1 MKHTQGIHH
10 ITAIVGHPQ
19 ENYDFYARV
28 LGLRLVKKTVNFDD
42 PKTYHLYFGDEKARP
57 GSIITFFPWPDAEK
71 GRIGGGQV
79 GVTSYAVPEN
89 SLGFWESRL
98 TDKAVPFKK
107 AERFGEETLQF
118 EDPHGLLLELV
129 ERKGGPLNSWSN
141 DGIDSTAAIK
151 GFAGTILYST
161 APHDTIGTLVHSMG
175 LKQIDE
181 DDDYVRLKATGDIAN
196 IIDVKKSSE
205 PLGVMGVGTV
215 HHIAW
220 RAHDEADHKDWQEHM
235 TREGYG
241 VTDIKDRNYFKALY
255 LREKG
260 NILFEIASDTP
271 GFAVDEP
278 EDSLGEALML
288 PEQYETKRSELEA
301 NLIPLNTDK

>member
-1 MKHTQGIHH
+1 MKQTKGIHH

-19 ENYDFYARV
+19 ENYDFYATV

-42 PKTYHLYFGDEKARP
+42 PKTYHLYFGNEGARP

-71 GRIGGGQV
+71 GHIGGGQV

-89 SLGFWESRL
+89 SLDFWETRL
-98 TDKAVPFKK
+98 TNQAVPFKK
-107 AERFGEETLQF
+107 VTRFSETSLQF

-129 ERKGGPLNSWSN
+129 ERKDGPLNTWSN
-141 DGIDSTAAIK
+141 DGVDSNNAIK
-151 GFAGTILYST
+151 GFGGATLYST
-161 APHDTIGTLVHSMG
+161 DPRSTVETLTRSMG

-181 DDDYVRLKATGDIAN
+181 DEHHIRLKADGDIAN
-196 IIDVKKSSE
+196 IIDIKKEPE
-205 PLGVMGVGTV
+205 PLGTMGVGTV

-235 TREGYG
+235 SNQGFP

-255 LREKG
+255 FREKG
-260 NILFEIASDTP
+260 DILFEIASDTP

-288 PEQYETKRSELEA
+288 PEQYESKRSELEA
-301 NLIPLNTDK
+301 NLIPLKTEQ

>member
-1 MKHTQGIHH
+1 MKQSQGIHH

-19 ENYDFYARV
+19 ENYDFYATV

-42 PKTYHLYFGDEKARP
+42 PKTYHLYFGDEHARP

-89 SLGFWESRL
+89 SLSFWETRL
-98 TDKAVPFKK
+98 TEKAVPFKK
-107 AERFGEETLQF
+107 AERFGEESLQF
-118 EDPHGLLLELV
+118 EDPHGLQLEIV
-129 ERKGGPLNSWSN
+129 ERAEGPLNTWSN
-141 DGIDSTAAIK
+141 DGVDSKVAIK
-151 GFAGTILYST
+151 GFGGAVLYST
-161 APHDTIGTLVHSMG
+161 DPQSTADTLTHSMG
-175 LKQIDE
+175 LEQLDE
-181 DDDYVRLKATGDIAN
+181 NEEFIRLKAVGDVAN
-196 IIDVKKSSE
+196 IVDIKKTPK

-220 RAHDEADHKDWQEHM
+220 RAHDEADHKDWQSHM
-235 TREGYG
+235 TNEGYQ

-255 LREKG
+255 FREKG

-271 GFAVDEP
+271 GFSVDEP
-278 EDSLGEALML
+278 SESLGEALKL
-288 PEQYETKRSELEA
+288 PEQYEAKRSELEA
-301 NLIPLNTDK
+301 QLIPLNTDK